1 MIKKYFLI
9 ISLFICF
16 NLNAAEIK
24 IISDK
29 PGDGKKI
36 VYHSWVQIE
45 YTGLFENG
53 KIFDTNV
60 GKNRPLVVQMGMKE
74 VIPGFE
80 QGIMG
85 TTKGTK
91 RKIKIPA
98 ELAYGEKGGGEVIPP
113 NTDLI
118 FEFEIIDVL
127 DPHYKI
133 INSEEL
139 IEQINNNAVA
149 LDIRLA
155 NQWEKGVIKGTFQ
168 ETAFNKDGKFN
179 VYLMDKVRAL
189 AAEESQNIEIIF
201 ISQDGKTAAI
211 LGNAFA
217 EDLGFTNVLLNIF
230 KIRVK
235 INQTVDEIIK
245 FNPDILFSIDS
256 PDFTLRVAER
266 VKKINTNIKTIH
278 YVAPQVW
285 VWRKN
290 RVKKIKKF
298 IDHMLLLFNFEKKYF
313 EEENIKNTFVGHPLI
328 ENIKKSQTIIEN
340 ILWHHI
346 II

>member
-1 MIKKYFLI
+1 MKKYFLI

-16 NLNAAEIK
+16 NLTAAEIE

-36 VYHSWVQIE
+36 IHHSWVQIE
-45 YTGLFENG
+45 YTGSFESG
-53 KIFDTNV
+53 EVFDTNI

-80 QGIMG
+80 QGIIG

-98 ELAYGEKGGGEVIPP
+98 ELAYGEKGGGDVIPP

-127 DPHYKI
+127 DPHYKMI
-133 INSEEL
+133 DSEEL
-139 IEQINNNAVA
+139 IEKINNNSVA
-149 LDIRLA
+149 LDIRLES
-155 NQWEKGVIKGTFQ
+155 QWENGVIKGTFQ

-189 AAEESQNIEIIF
+189 AAEESQNIDIVF
-201 ISQDGKTAAI
+201 ISHDGETAAI

-217 EDLGFTNVLLNIF
+217 EDLGFKNVSVF
-230 KIRVK
+230 KGGIV
-235 INQTVDEIIK
+235 QWIK
-245 FNPDILFSIDS
+245 EGRKLVSH
-256 PDFTLRVAER
+256 
-266 VKKINTNIKTIH
+266 KKDN
-278 YVAPQVW
+278 
-285 VWRKN
+285 
-290 RVKKIKKF
+290 
-298 IDHMLLLFNFEKKYF
+298 
-313 EEENIKNTFVGHPLI
+313 
-328 ENIKKSQTIIEN
+328 
-340 ILWHHI
+340 
-346 II
+346 

>member
-1 MIKKYFLI
+1 MKKYFLI

-16 NLNAAEIK
+16 NLNAAEIE

-36 VYHSWVQIE
+36 IHHSWVQIE
-45 YTGLFENG
+45 YTGSFESG
-53 KIFDTNV
+53 DVFDTNV

-80 QGIMG
+80 QGIIG

-98 ELAYGEKGGGEVIPP
+98 ELAYGEKGGGDVIPP

-127 DPHYKI
+127 DPHYKMI
-133 INSEEL
+133 DSEEL
-139 IEQINNNAVA
+139 IEKINNNSVA
-149 LDIRLA
+149 LDIRLES
-155 NQWEKGVIKGTFQ
+155 QWENGVIKGTFQ

-189 AAEESQNIEIIF
+189 AAEESQNIDIVF
-201 ISQDGKTAAI
+201 ISHDGETAAI

-217 EDLGFTNVLLNIF
+217 EDLGFKNVSVF
-230 KIRVK
+230 KGGIV
-235 INQTVDEIIK
+235 QWIK
-245 FNPDILFSIDS
+245 EGRKLVSH
-256 PDFTLRVAER
+256 
-266 VKKINTNIKTIH
+266 KKDN
-278 YVAPQVW
+278 
-285 VWRKN
+285 
-290 RVKKIKKF
+290 
-298 IDHMLLLFNFEKKYF
+298 
-313 EEENIKNTFVGHPLI
+313 
-328 ENIKKSQTIIEN
+328 
-340 ILWHHI
+340 
-346 II
+346 

>member
-1 MIKKYFLI
+1 MKKYFLI

-16 NLNAAEIK
+16 NLTAAEIE

-36 VYHSWVQIE
+36 IYHSWVQIE
-45 YTGLFENG
+45 YTGSFESG
-53 KIFDTNV
+53 EVFDTNI
-60 GKNRPLVVQMGMKE
+60 GKDRPLVVQMEMKE

-80 QGIMG
+80 QGIIG

-98 ELAYGEKGGGEVIPP
+98 ELAYGEKGGGDVIPP

-133 INSEEL
+133 IDSEEL
-139 IEQINNNAVA
+139 IEKINNNSVA
-149 LDIRLA
+149 LDIRLES
-155 NQWEKGVIKGTFQ
+155 QWENGVIKGTFQ

-189 AAEESQNIEIIF
+189 AAEESQNIDIVF
-201 ISQDGKTAAI
+201 ISHDGETAAI

-217 EDLGFTNVLLNIF
+217 EDLGFKNVSVF
-230 KIRVK
+230 KGGIV
-235 INQTVDEIIK
+235 QWIK
-245 FNPDILFSIDS
+245 EGRKLVSH
-256 PDFTLRVAER
+256 
-266 VKKINTNIKTIH
+266 KKDN
-278 YVAPQVW
+278 
-285 VWRKN
+285 
-290 RVKKIKKF
+290 
-298 IDHMLLLFNFEKKYF
+298 
-313 EEENIKNTFVGHPLI
+313 
-328 ENIKKSQTIIEN
+328 
-340 ILWHHI
+340 
-346 II
+346 

>member
-1 MIKKYFLI
+1 MKKYFLI

-16 NLNAAEIK
+16 NLTAAEIE

-36 VYHSWVQIE
+36 IHHSWVQIE
-45 YTGLFENG
+45 YTGSFESG
-53 KIFDTNV
+53 EVFDTNI

-80 QGIMG
+80 QGIIG

-98 ELAYGEKGGGEVIPP
+98 ELAYGEKGGGDVIPP

-127 DPHYKI
+127 DPHYKMI
-133 INSEEL
+133 DSEEL
-139 IEQINNNAVA
+139 IEKINNNSVA
-149 LDIRLA
+149 LDIRLES
-155 NQWEKGVIKGTFQ
+155 QWENGVIKGTFQ

-189 AAEESQNIEIIF
+189 AAEESQNIDIVF
-201 ISQDGKTAAI
+201 ISHDGETAAI

-217 EDLGFTNVLLNIF
+217 EDLGFKNVSVF
-230 KIRVK
+230 KGGIV
-235 INQTVDEIIK
+235 QWIK
-245 FNPDILFSIDS
+245 EGRKLVSH
-256 PDFTLRVAER
+256 
-266 VKKINTNIKTIH
+266 KKNN
-278 YVAPQVW
+278 
-285 VWRKN
+285 
-290 RVKKIKKF
+290 
-298 IDHMLLLFNFEKKYF
+298 
-313 EEENIKNTFVGHPLI
+313 
-328 ENIKKSQTIIEN
+328 
-340 ILWHHI
+340 
-346 II
+346 

>member
-1 MIKKYFLI
+1 MKKYFLI

-16 NLNAAEIK
+16 NLTAAEIE

-36 VYHSWVQIE
+36 IYHSWVQIE
-45 YTGLFENG
+45 YTGSFESG
-53 KIFDTNV
+53 EVFDTNI
-60 GKNRPLVVQMGMKE
+60 GKDRPLVVQIGMKE

-80 QGIMG
+80 RGIIG

-98 ELAYGEKGGGEVIPP
+98 ELAYGEKGGGNVIPP

-127 DPHYKI
+127 DPHYKM
-133 INSEEL
+133 INSDEL
-139 IEQINNNAVA
+139 IKRIKDNAVA
-149 LDIRLA
+149 LDIRLE
-155 NQWEKGVIKGTFQ
+155 NQWENGVIKGTFQ

-201 ISQDGKTAAI
+201 ISHDGETAAI

-217 EDLGFTNVLLNIF
+217 EDLGFKNVSVL
-230 KIRVK
+230 KGG
-235 INQTVDEIIK
+235 
-245 FNPDILFSIDS
+245 ILQWLKEDRKLVSH
-256 PDFTLRVAER
+256 
-266 VKKINTNIKTIH
+266 KKDN
-278 YVAPQVW
+278 
-285 VWRKN
+285 
-290 RVKKIKKF
+290 
-298 IDHMLLLFNFEKKYF
+298 
-313 EEENIKNTFVGHPLI
+313 
-328 ENIKKSQTIIEN
+328 
-340 ILWHHI
+340 
-346 II
+346 

>member
-1 MIKKYFLI
+1 MKKYFII

-16 NLNAAEIK
+16 NLNAAEIE

-29 PGDGKKI
+29 PGEGKKI
-36 VYHSWVQIE
+36 IHHSWVQIE
-45 YTGLFENG
+45 YTGSFENG
-53 KIFDTNV
+53 EVFDTNV

-80 QGIMG
+80 KGIIG

-98 ELAYGEKGGGEVIPP
+98 ELAYGEKGGGDVIPP

-127 DPHYKI
+127 DPHYKM

-139 IEQINNNAVA
+139 VEKIDNNAVA
-149 LDIRLA
+149 LDIRLE
-155 NQWEKGVIKGTFQ
+155 NQWEKGVIEGTFQ

-179 VYLMDKVRAL
+179 VYIMDKVRAL

-201 ISQDGKTAAI
+201 ISHDGETAAI

-217 EDLGFTNVLLNIF
+217 EDLGFKNVSVL
-230 KIRVK
+230 KGG
-235 INQTVDEIIK
+235 IIQWLK
-245 FNPDILFSIDS
+245 EDRKLVPH
-256 PDFTLRVAER
+256 
-266 VKKINTNIKTIH
+266 KKNK
-278 YVAPQVW
+278 
-285 VWRKN
+285 
-290 RVKKIKKF
+290 
-298 IDHMLLLFNFEKKYF
+298 
-313 EEENIKNTFVGHPLI
+313 
-328 ENIKKSQTIIEN
+328 
-340 ILWHHI
+340 
-346 II
+346 

>member
-1 MIKKYFLI
+1 MKKYFLI

-16 NLNAAEIK
+16 NLTAAEIE

-36 VYHSWVQIE
+36 IHHSWVQIE
-45 YTGLFENG
+45 YTGSFESG
-53 KIFDTNV
+53 EVFDTNV

-80 QGIMG
+80 QGIIG

-98 ELAYGEKGGGEVIPP
+98 KLAYGKKGGGDVIPP

-127 DPHYKI
+127 DPHYKT

-139 IEQINNNAVA
+139 IEKINGNAVA
-149 LDIRLA
+149 LDIRLED
-155 NQWEKGVIKGTFQ
+155 QWEKGVIEGSFQ

-189 AAEESQNIEIIF
+189 AGEESQNIEIVF
-201 ISQDGKTAAI
+201 ISHDGETATI

-217 EDLGFTNVLLNIF
+217 EDLGFKNVSVLKGGVVQWL
-230 KIRVK
+230 KEKRQLV
-235 INQTVDEIIK
+235 
-245 FNPDILFSIDS
+245 PH
-256 PDFTLRVAER
+256 
-266 VKKINTNIKTIH
+266 KKIN
-278 YVAPQVW
+278 
-285 VWRKN
+285 
-290 RVKKIKKF
+290 
-298 IDHMLLLFNFEKKYF
+298 
-313 EEENIKNTFVGHPLI
+313 
-328 ENIKKSQTIIEN
+328 
-340 ILWHHI
+340 
-346 II
+346 